1 MQPPINVDE
10 NPAIVANHHIH
21 HNQPLIDVDQF
32 MRERIN
38 GSLLKLMHGF
48 FWGFSYIFN
57 YRLVCWDWCK
67 CFSKQL
73 LTNYFKKFLTPLY
86 VKNKKPSTHLI
97 IFNKIFPKPILSSY
111 YKVKKRYSNLY
122 SVHDWKWWDWYFISS
137 VYATHTHVRN
147 MPLGLSRI
155 L

>member
-1 MQPPINVDE
+1 MVPYLRQFVHEREMSEKEIEQTQQLLPNIHPTKTQNLMQPPINVDE

-57 YRLVCWDWCK
+57 YRLVC
-67 CFSKQL
+67 
-73 LTNYFKKFLTPLY
+73 
-86 VKNKKPSTHLI
+86 
-97 IFNKIFPKPILSSY
+97 
-111 YKVKKRYSNLY
+111 
-122 SVHDWKWWDWYFISS
+122 
-137 VYATHTHVRN
+137 
-147 MPLGLSRI
+147 
-155 L
+155 